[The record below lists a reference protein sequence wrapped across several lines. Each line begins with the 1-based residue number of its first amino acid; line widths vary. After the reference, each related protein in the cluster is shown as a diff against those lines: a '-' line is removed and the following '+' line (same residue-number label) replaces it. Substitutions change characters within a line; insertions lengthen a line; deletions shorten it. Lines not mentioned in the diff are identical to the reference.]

1 MQSQQSPHFTP
12 QLQKVY
18 SQLSS
23 LVPQEPYHH
32 HSQPEIPRLPS
43 PHQLF
48 DLPRHH
54 QSEDEP
60 RLLPAID
67 GSSRASS
74 RSPLLSLPALSVL
87 ASVAT
92 PSPVP
97 PLRQP
102 NGGYSMTFVTSSP
115 SANPHGQGNQPP
127 ICQNCTTSTT
137 PLWRRDESGAVL
149 CNACG
154 LFLKLHGRP
163 RPISLK
169 TDVIKS
175 RNRVKNTGQPPKR
188 KATTFDSP
196 VAVPNGVD
204 ISPPLANRPQRIPRQ
219 PSSAP
224 GGSVSPQSRSGT
236 PLPQGPSS
244 FFDSIVAQ
252 DALLERMGSPL
263 PSLNLSHPS
272 PGSTSSQHDRHHSE
286 PPTYDQLMQENTKL
300 KTRVS
305 ELELVND
312 LFRGRVVELEN
323 GEANSRRSEITRRE
337 IDAQLRINIDEGL
350 RREEDLKRKLRDLE
364 SELAEMREQDAH
376 QRKKM
381 RVSDLV
387 SIEDAATP
395 GTPQSGV

>member
-1 MQSQQSPHFTP
+1 MMASHPQQ
-12 QLQKVY
+12 
-18 SQLSS
+18 
-23 LVPQEPYHH
+23 
-32 HSQPEIPRLPS
+32 
-43 PHQLF
+43 
-48 DLPRHH
+48 
-54 QSEDEP
+54 
-60 RLLPAID
+60 
-67 GSSRASS
+67 
-74 RSPLLSLPALSVL
+74 
-87 ASVAT
+87 
-92 PSPVP
+92 
-97 PLRQP
+97 
-102 NGGYSMTFVTSSP
+102 
-115 SANPHGQGNQPP
+115 P

-196 VAVPNGVD
+196 VAVPNGAAD
-204 ISPPLANRPQRIPRQ
+204 ISPPITSRPRPPRQ
-219 PSSAP
+219 PSSVP

-236 PLPQGPSS
+236 PLPQGPS
-244 FFDSIVAQ
+244 FFDSIVSQ
-252 DALLERMGSPL
+252 DAMLDRMGSPL

-272 PGSTSSQHDRHHSE
+272 PGSTSSQHDRHSE
-286 PPTYDQLMQENTKL
+286 PPTYDHLMQENTQL

-312 LFRGRVVELEN
+312 LFRGRLGELETS
-323 GEANSRRSEITRRE
+323 EANTRRSEITRRE

-350 RREEDLKRKLRDLE
+350 KREDDLKRKIRDLE
-364 SELAEMREQDAH
+364 SELSELREQDAH

-395 GTPQSGV
+395 GTPQSAA